1 MSLIVRR
8 TLYPTGPLP
17 LHHSWPLYEEARQF
31 ELGWIL
37 SCAAIDALEPG
48 EIGTLAPHH
57 AGYWQCDLTDNSLAW
72 TGGVYDIFGLARLA
86 QVTRDEAAALY
97 TEESRAAMERLRAY
111 AIKHNRGFTL
121 DAQVRAK
128 AIGERRWMR
137 LIAAPV
143 CEGGRVV
150 RLHGIKLI
158 I

>member
-1 MSLIVRR
+1 M
-8 TLYPTGPLP
+8 LYPTEPLP
-17 LHHSWPLYEEARQF
+17 LHHSWPLHEEPRQF

-37 SCAAIDALEPG
+37 SCAAIDVLEPC
-48 EIGTLAPHH
+48 EIGALGPHH
-57 AGYWQCDLTDNSLAW
+57 AGYWQCELADNSLTW

-86 QVTRDEAAALY
+86 RVTRDEAAALY

-111 AIKHNRGFTL
+111 AIKHKRGFTL
-121 DAQVRAK
+121 DAQIRAE

-143 CEGGRVV
+143 CEGSRVI